1 MFYVPCSLPL
11 PGMRDM
17 DLLEQVQPRGI
28 KIIRAVE
35 HLSYQER
42 LRELVLFSLEKRRLS
57 RIKVYK
63 YLVARAWLLIGVPWQ
78 DTGIK
83 EQTEALKIPRET

>member
-1 MFYVPCSLPL
+1 
-11 PGMRDM
+11 MRDM

-63 YLVARAWLLIGVPWQ
+63 YLVARKYRARLLIGAQWQ
-78 DTGIK
+78 DMGIK
-83 EQTEALKIPRET
+83 EQTEALKIPWETMFALE